1 MNKQTQQEKQAQQ
14 ILSDS
19 IHIHKPKDRRI
30 KGTWRKKDAHEAN
43 LLSRVLSSAT
53 FAEKIE
59 AIREVNPY
67 FYLLTPLPKEKQNE
81 DCGLF

>member
-1 MNKQTQQEKQAQQ
+1 MNKQTQQEKQEQQ

-19 IHIHKPKDRRI
+19 IHLHKPKDRRI
-30 KGTWRKKDAHEAN
+30 KGTWRKKDAFEAN

-67 FYLLTPLPKEKQNE
+67 FYLLTPLPRSKDESDKTI
-81 DCGLF
+81 

>member
-1 MNKQTQQEKQAQQ
+1 MNKQTQQAQQEQ

-19 IHIHKPKDRRI
+19 IHIHKPKDRRV
-30 KGTWRKKDAHEAN
+30 KGTWRKKDAFEAN

-67 FYLLTPLPKEKQNE
+67 FYLLTPLPRSKQNE
-81 DCGLF
+81 SDESN

>member
-1 MNKQTQQEKQAQQ
+1 MNKQTQQAQQEQ

-19 IHIHKPKDRRI
+19 IHIHKPKDRRV
-30 KGTWRKKDAHEAN
+30 KGTWRKKDAFEAN

-67 FYLLTPLPKEKQNE
+67 FYLLTPLPRSKQNE
-81 DCGLF
+81 SDESI

>member
-19 IHIHKPKDRRI
+19 IHLHKPKDRRI
-30 KGTWRKKDAHEAN
+30 KGTWRKKDAHEAT
-43 LLSRVLSSAT
+43 LLSRVLTSAT

-81 DCGLF
+81 SDESI